1 MEEWTVVEEKYESLA
16 RTDPSHADKIKQE
29 MADQFEVEYKERLFI
44 FSYFIILN
52 SKSPCYNLIH
62 EACSPFICCQKVF
75 SRCYVIKLFQAF
87 KKK

>member
-44 FSYFIILN
+44 FSSLSDLYGRIRLTIFARKNLN
-52 SKSPCYNLIH
+52 KNS
-62 EACSPFICCQKVF
+62 
-75 SRCYVIKLFQAF
+75 
-87 KKK
+87 